1 MRKQHQK
8 GERMTDNSTEA
19 LANPEEARVEG
30 VQPATVSET
39 VQAEDPN
46 AGYRKIQS
54 EKDRLAAEL
63 EKARKAQEFWQ
74 EKASVAMS
82 QEQREAALLAEK
94 AEREAEERA
103 RLEQELQRRD
113 TQATLDRLVSDK
125 YPHLKGE
132 DLLQNVSG
140 SPEEIELQL
149 KQVDEFVRRTQS
161 RLAKEESAK
170 KTAQG
175 VSPAAAPASAADL
188 TVEEYRQMDP
198 NTKQKV
204 MFEKQREWLKS
215 LRENM

>member
-1 MRKQHQK
+1 MSDDSK
-8 GERMTDNSTEA
+8 EA
-19 LANPEEARVEG
+19 IANPEDATVEG

-74 EKASVAMS
+74 EKASVAMT
-82 QEQREAALLAEK
+82 QEQREQAMLAER

-113 TQATLDRLVSDK
+113 SQAAIEKLVSEK

-132 DLLQNVSG
+132 ELLQNVSG
-140 SPEEIELQL
+140 SPEEIDLQL
-149 KQVDEFVRRTQS
+149 KQVDEFVRRTQT

-170 KTAQG
+170 KSAQG
-175 VSPAAAPASAADL
+175 VSPAAEPASGQDISVAEL
-188 TVEEYRQMDP
+188 QKMDP
-198 NTKQKV
+198 TTKQKV

-215 LRENM
+215 IRENM

>member
-1 MRKQHQK
+1 
-8 GERMTDNSTEA
+8 MTDNSTDA

-30 VQPATVSET
+30 VQPVTESAS
-39 VQAEDPN
+39 VQTEDPN
-46 AGYRKIQS
+46 AGYRKVQS
-54 EKDRLAAEL
+54 ERDRLAAEL

-74 EKASVAMS
+74 EKASVAMT
-82 QEQREAALLAEK
+82 QEQREQAILAEK
-94 AEREAEERA
+94 AQQEAERRA
-103 RLEQELQRRD
+103 QLEAELQRRD

-175 VSPAAAPASAADL
+175 VSPAAEPASSADL
-188 TVEEYRQMDP
+188 TPDEVLKLDP
-198 NTKQKV
+198 QSRKQWSLEANKNWL
-204 MFEKQREWLKS
+204 QRI
-215 LRENM
+215 RENM

>member
-1 MRKQHQK
+1 MS
-8 GERMTDNSTEA
+8 DDSNDVV
-19 LANPEEARVEG
+19 ANPLEATAEG

-54 EKDRLAAEL
+54 EKDQAL
-63 EKARKAQEFWQ
+63 ERARKAEEKANFWQ
-74 EKASVAMS
+74 EKASVAMT
-82 QEQREAALLAEK
+82 QEQREQAMLAER
-94 AEREAEERA
+94 AQREAEERA

-113 TQATLDRLVSDK
+113 SQATIDRLVSEK

-140 SPEEIELQL
+140 SPEEIDLQL
-149 KQVDEFVRRTQS
+149 KQVDEFVRRTQT

-170 KTAQG
+170 KSAQG
-175 VSPAAAPASAADL
+175 VSPAAEPASSPDI
-188 TVEEYRQMDP
+188 TVSELNKMDP
-198 NTKQKV
+198 ETKKKI

-215 LRENM
+215 IRENM

>member
-1 MRKQHQK
+1 
-8 GERMTDNSTEA
+8 MTDNSIEA

-113 TQATLDRLVSDK
+113 TQATLEKLVSDK
-125 YPHLKGE
+125 YPHLRGE
-132 DLLQNVSG
+132 ELLNNVSG

-170 KTAQG
+170 KTAEG
-175 VSPAAAPASAADL
+175 VSPAAEPASSADL
-188 TVEEYRQMDP
+188 SPDEVLKLDP
-198 NTKQKV
+198 ESRRKWSYEASKN
-204 MFEKQREWLKS
+204 WLKS
-215 LRENM
+215 IRDNM